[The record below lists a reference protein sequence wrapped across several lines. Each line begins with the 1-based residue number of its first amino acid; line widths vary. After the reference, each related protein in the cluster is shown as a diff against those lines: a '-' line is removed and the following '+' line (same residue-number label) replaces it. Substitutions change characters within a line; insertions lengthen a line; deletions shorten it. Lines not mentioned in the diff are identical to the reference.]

1 MTLSPLDI
9 RKKEFEKSMRGYS
22 PAEVRSYLDLVATS
36 YHELAEERRM
46 MKDRLQEM
54 EQKLTHYARVEEALQ
69 EAVESARDNA
79 RRAQEAAEQ
88 RAKLIVEEA
97 DMKAQRRIQ
106 DAEQERYRLRQDLVK
121 LERRRVEAAAQ
132 LRGFLMSELEILA
145 KFDGEEPTGFIKL
158 LPADR
163 PMGQSAPLLQSTA
176 TAGDDVEEEAPP
188 ADTSGE
194 PTWKLQELV
203 TGDAPAGA
211 KDKEAEA
218 PGDDKKDDEDD
229 KIRRILEDLDD

>member
-1 MTLSPLDI
+1 MTLTPLEI
-9 RKKEFEKSMRGYS
+9 RKKEFDKAMRGYA

-36 YHELAEERRM
+36 YHDLAEERRM
-46 MKDRLQEM
+46 LKDRLQDM
-54 EQKLTHYARVEEALQ
+54 EQKLERYARVEEALQ

-79 RRAQEAAEQ
+79 KRAQEAAEQ

-97 DMKAQRRIQ
+97 EMKAQRRVQ

-158 LPADR
+158 LPSDR
-163 PMGQSAPLLQSTA
+163 PMGASAPLLRSKST
-176 TAGDDVEEEAPP
+176 DDDEAAPEPPP

-203 TGDAPAGA
+203 TGDAPK
-211 KDKEAEA
+211 KDAAESKA
-218 PGDDKKDDEDD
+218 DAEGDDEDD
-229 KIRRILEDLDD
+229 KIRRILEDLD

>member
-1 MTLSPLDI
+1 MTLTPLEI
-9 RKKEFEKSMRGYS
+9 RKKEFEKSMRGYA
-22 PAEVRSYLDLVATS
+22 PAEVRSYLEMLATS
-36 YHELAEERRM
+36 YHDLAEERRM
-46 MKDRLQEM
+46 MKDRVQEM
-54 EQKLTHYARVEEALQ
+54 EQKLSHYARVEEALQ
-69 EAVESARDNA
+69 QAVESARDNA
-79 RRAQEAAEQ
+79 KRAQEAAEQ

-97 DMKAQRRIQ
+97 EMKAQRRIQ

-158 LPADR
+158 LAPDR
-163 PMGQSAPLLQSTA
+163 PMGTSAPLLQSTQR
-176 TAGDDVEEEAPP
+176 TGGDEAEAPEAPP

-203 TGDAPAGA
+203 TGDAPAP
-211 KDKEAEA
+211 EA
-218 PGDDKKDDEDD
+218 KKDNTPGAENDGDD
-229 KIRRILEDLDD
+229 KIRKILEDLD

>member
-1 MTLSPLDI
+1 MTLTPLEI
-9 RKKEFEKSMRGYS
+9 RKKEFDKSMRGYA
-22 PAEVRSYLDLVATS
+22 PAEVRSYLDLIATS
-36 YHELAEERRM
+36 YHDLAEERRM

-54 EQKLTHYARVEEALQ
+54 EQKLSHYARVEEALQ

-97 DMKAQRRIQ
+97 EMKAQRRVQ

-158 LPADR
+158 LPSDR
-163 PMGQSAPLLQSTA
+163 PTMGQGAPLLRA
-176 TAGDDVEEEAPP
+176 TASADEPEPDAPP

-194 PTWKLQELV
+194 PTWKLQELI
-203 TGDAPAGA
+203 TGDAP
-211 KDKEAEA
+211 KEAPKA
-218 PGDDKKDDEDD
+218 AGDAKEGDEDD
-229 KIRRILEDLDD
+229 KIRRILEDLD

>member
-1 MTLSPLDI
+1 MTLTPLDI
-9 RKKEFEKSMRGYS
+9 RKKEFDKSMRGYA

-54 EQKLTHYARVEEALQ
+54 EQKLSHYARVEEALQ

-97 DMKAQRRIQ
+97 EMKAQRRVQ

-158 LPADR
+158 LPSDR
-163 PMGQSAPLLQSTA
+163 PMGQSQPLLKSTDK
-176 TAGDDVEEEAPP
+176 AGDDEPAEEPP

-203 TGDAPAGA
+203 TGDAPAEKKAEGA
-211 KDKEAEA
+211 QGASDE
-218 PGDDKKDDEDD
+218 GKDDEDD